1 MKYAIRVLALA
12 LLLVFVA
19 NAKVS
24 AQAQEWWWA
33 FTYQTALSAG
43 DTKDF
48 VDQFSWRNVGVEAR
62 SMINQNASV
71 GVFFG
76 WNVFNKEVDGTIS
89 LGAVDVS
96 GYQSR
101 FINAVPMLATAHYYL
116 GSRAGPR
123 PYLGAGVGTYWI
135 ENRLELGLTS
145 ATVTNWHF
153 GLAPEVGVIIP
164 TQAMAETYLSVKY
177 NYAFEAGDIQRAYW
191 TFGIGF
197 ATR

>member
-1 MKYAIRVLALA
+1 MKYAIRVFALA
-12 LLLVFVA
+12 LLLVFAA
-19 NAKVS
+19 NAKAS
-24 AQAQEWWWA
+24 AQAQEWWWG

-76 WNVFNKEVDGTIS
+76 WNVFNKEVDGTIA

-101 FINAVPMLATAHYYL
+101 FINAVPMLVTAHYYL
-116 GSRAGPR
+116 GSRSGPR

-145 ATVTNWHF
+145 VTVANWHF

-177 NYAFEAGDIQRAYW
+177 NYAFEANDIQRTYW